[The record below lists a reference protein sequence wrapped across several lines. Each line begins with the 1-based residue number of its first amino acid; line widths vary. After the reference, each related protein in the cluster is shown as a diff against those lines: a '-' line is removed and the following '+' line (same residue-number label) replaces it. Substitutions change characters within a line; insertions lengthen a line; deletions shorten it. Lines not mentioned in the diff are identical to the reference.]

1 MGKVEQPER
10 NQNGS
15 YTHVP
20 ESRVTNILQLSA
32 VLAIGLIGI
41 TFMMI
46 RMFYLIYD
54 YKE

>member
-10 NQNGS
+10 NLDGS

-20 ESRVTNILQLSA
+20 QSKLTDILQVSSIFA
-32 VLAIGLIGI
+32 VGLLGV

-46 RMFYLIYD
+46 RMFKLIF
-54 YKE
+54 